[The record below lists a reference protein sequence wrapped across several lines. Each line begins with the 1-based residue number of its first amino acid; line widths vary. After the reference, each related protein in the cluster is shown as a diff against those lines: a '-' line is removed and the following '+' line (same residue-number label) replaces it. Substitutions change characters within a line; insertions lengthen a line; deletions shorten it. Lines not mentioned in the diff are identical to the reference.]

1 MIRLPRAL
9 LGEPTPPHARRPP
22 CLALRGRALPALEV
36 VEGGRAR
43 GDPAAHGHAEALFAP
58 LHDLAR
64 EERREGTSQQELGLA
79 APKLE
84 VRGQP
89 AHEVDDLAVEEG
101 GAHLERVAHAGPVH
115 LRQDTVLKIE
125 LGEELE
131 RAVHQRSAARAVP
144 RLDGLGVDVLGVDRL
159 AQQLG
164 ELGGPERGEPD
175 GVPQVRRMV
184 EAGQRAFEAELE
196 AHVAVRG
203 GKP

>member
-1 MIRLPRAL
+1 MIRPPRAL
-9 LGEPTPPHARRPP
+9 LGEPTPPHPRRPP
-22 CLALRGRALPALEV
+22 CLALPGRKV
-36 VEGGRAR
+36 IEGGGTR
-43 GDPAAHGHAEALFAP
+43 GDPAAHGHAEALLAP

-79 APKLE
+79 TPELE
-84 VRGQP
+84 VRRQP

-101 GAHLERVAHAGPVH
+101 GTHLERVAHAGPVH
-115 LRQDTVLKIE
+115 LRQDTVLEIE

-144 RLDGLGVDVLGVDRL
+144 RLDRLGVDLLDVDRL
-159 AQQLG
+159 AQQLA
-164 ELGGPERGEPD
+164 ELGGSERSEPD

-184 EAGQRAFEAELE
+184 EAGQRALEPEIE